1 MRDVQGET
9 PMTPGTEHRPG
20 DLAPVPGL
28 YYEVNVFGTPTGRSV
43 QVGHGEPLPEA
54 PRGFGWRM
62 SEGLGREGTVL
73 R

>member
-1 MRDVQGET
+1 
-9 PMTPGTEHRPG
+9 MTLGAEHRPG
-20 DLAPVPGL
+20 DPAKISGL

-43 QVGHGEPLPEA
+43 QLGDGDPLPES

-62 SEGLGREGTVL
+62 SEDATDGGAPL